1 MEELNR
7 FVGASAGT
15 IYPEHIIALKD
26 AFMMAVV
33 NADFVE
39 DKKKVEK
46 IVAALTPVDP
56 ETRVRAQLETNAY
69 KTLRARAA
77 KVAEA
82 PGGTYVAP
90 TRPEIDKYIE
100 EGLKVW
106 KDKQK

>member
-1 MEELNR
+1 MEELNT
-7 FVGASAGT
+7 FVGAAAGT
-15 IYPEHIIALKD
+15 TYPEHIIALKD

-39 DKKKVEK
+39 DKKKVDK

-69 KTLRARAA
+69 KTLRAKAA
-77 KVAEA
+77 KLAEE

-90 TRPEIDKYIE
+90 TKTAIE
-100 EGLKVW
+100 QYVAEGLKVW
-106 KDKQK
+106 RDKQK